1 MRRILWWPVTSRNE
15 SVTFEAFD
23 AVDLDEWKA
32 KVEATTPLAKLS
44 SRVDVTGTDAHA
56 THPLY
61 EAAHRQVSVRT
72 VKAPWTVAQEYRV
85 ARAEAVATAIATD
98 RGFDLQA
105 AWIRLAAPLRA
116 RAGVAGDGV
125 VLDEREHAT
134 AVVEAVGDGTLW
146 VDAGANGVTALSRVL
161 EAGREPGLLRGGV
174 LCDPYGALAEYGGLG
189 VEPEEALAQVGRV
202 VARAQL
208 EAPQLRTVLASG
220 LPYHDAGASPS
231 VEVGAVLAT
240 LIDVVRTVGAA
251 GVGAEAL
258 WSSTVLR
265 VAADCDV
272 FVGLAKVRALRWLA
286 ERVAVRWG
294 VEAPAFIAARTSW
307 RDRTRHDPW
316 VNMLR
321 ATAEVFG
328 AATAGADEIAVQPFS
343 EARGHGNDDARRWAL
358 TTAHMLRD
366 ESHVASVVDPAAGS
380 GYVESLTSA
389 IAERAWAWVQGVERS
404 GGLGAALQ
412 AGTVQADVRGCAQA
426 RAGALA
432 TGRLALTGVSVFPQF
447 DEPAVPLHDNAEPEA
462 SLPTEPP
469 SYTVEGLRAVRLA
482 VPFEALREAAD
493 RQREASGHRPRAQLY
508 TLGSLRE
515 HRARLDFARSLVMVG
530 GFAVE
535 VVTTTDDVVPALAVL
550 VASDERLA
558 SEGTAAIEA
567 LRAAGAPAVWVAS
580 APRDD
585 LKPDGFLHRGSNVPQ
600 TMAALHD
607 ALGVGR

>member
-1 MRRILWWPVTSRNE
+1 MTSRNE

-44 SRVDVTGTDAHA
+44 SRVDVTGADAHVTA
-56 THPLY
+56 PLY
-61 EAAHRQVSVRT
+61 EAAQRQVSVRT
-72 VKAPWTVAQEYRV
+72 AAAPWAVAQEYRV
-85 ARAEAVATAIATD
+85 ARPDAVAAAVATD
-98 RGFDLQA
+98 RTFDLEA
-105 AWIRLAAPLRA
+105 AWVRLAAPLRA

-134 AVVEAVGDGTLW
+134 AVVEAVGDGVLW
-146 VDAGANGVTALSRVL
+146 VDAGANGVTALSRIL
-161 EAGREPGLLRGGV
+161 EAGREPSTLRGGV
-174 LCDPYGALAEYGGLG
+174 LCDPLGALVEYGGLG
-189 VEPEEALAQVGRV
+189 VDPQEALTQVGRV

-220 LPYHDAGASPS
+220 LPYHDAGASAS
-231 VEVGAVLAT
+231 IEVGAALAT
-240 LIDVVRTVGAA
+240 LIDVVRTVGDT
-251 GVGAEAL
+251 GVGLNAL

-272 FVGLAKVRALRWLA
+272 FVGLAKIRALRWLA
-286 ERVAVRWG
+286 ERVAAQWG
-294 VEAPAFIAARTSW
+294 VDAPAFIAARSSW

-366 ESHVASVVDPAAGS
+366 ESHVANVVDPAAGS

-389 IAERAWAWVQGVERS
+389 IAERAWAWVQGVERQ
-404 GGLGAALQ
+404 GGMRAALQ
-412 AGTVQADVRGCAQA
+412 AGAVQADVRGCAEAQA
-426 RAGALA
+426 AQLA

-447 DEPAVPLHDNAEPEA
+447 DEPDVPLHDEAPSDA
-462 SLPTEPP
+462 SLPSEPP
-469 SYTVEGLRAVRLA
+469 SHTVEGLRAARLA
-482 VPFEALREAAD
+482 VPFEALRHAAD
-493 RQREASGHRPRAQLY
+493 RQLQTSGHRPRAQLY

-535 VVTTTDDVVPALAVL
+535 VVTTTDDIVPALAVL
-550 VASDERLA
+550 VASDDRLA
-558 SEGTAAIEA
+558 SEGAAAIEA

-600 TMAALHD
+600 TMTALHD